1 MPDEEI
7 RVSPFSAMDGGFIF
21 FVSLMGKI
29 EKSLPPSGDGR
40 GGVLVVY
47 FTQIVCVN
55 RTKVLLFLH
64 KSILNSFEGKKIRS
78 PSGGREGACE
88 FMTLS

>member
-29 EKSLPPSGDGR
+29 EKSLHPR
-40 GGVLVVY
+40 GTGGGCWLC
-47 FTQIVCVN
+47 IS
-55 RTKVLLFLH
+55 H
-64 KSILNSFEGKKIRS
+64 KSFV
-78 PSGGREGACE
+78 
-88 FMTLS
+88 

>member
-1 MPDEEI
+1 
-7 RVSPFSAMDGGFIF
+7 MDGGFIF

-29 EKSLPPSGDGR
+29 EKSLPPLGDGR

-47 FTQIVCVN
+47 STQIVCVN

-64 KSILNSFEGKKIRS
+64 KSILDSFEGEKPAS
-78 PSGGREGACE
+78 PSGGREGVGE
-88 FMTLS
+88 VPYL